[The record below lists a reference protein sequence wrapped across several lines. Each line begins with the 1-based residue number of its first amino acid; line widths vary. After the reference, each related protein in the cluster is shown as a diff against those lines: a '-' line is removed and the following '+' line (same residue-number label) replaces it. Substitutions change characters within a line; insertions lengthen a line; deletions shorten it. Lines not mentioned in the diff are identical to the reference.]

1 LNSHFKNLTLE
12 LEAKKIVANYWKNH
26 VLKLEK
32 FQNILHVFLS
42 FLFFFSF
49 SLIDFDC
56 SKKKKANITQKR
68 IDLQEMKKQNEDIQ
82 FELQK
87 KQSEFNDLNNQYQIL
102 WFAYFFF

>member
-1 LNSHFKNLTLE
+1 MYF
-12 LEAKKIVANYWKNH
+12 
-26 VLKLEK
+26 
-32 FQNILHVFLS
+32 FLFFSS
-42 FLFFFSF
+42 FLFLL
-49 SLIDFDC
+49 LILIVQ
-56 SKKKKANITQKR
+56 KKKKANITQKR